1 MKTSLIA
8 FVGFMLSLPAL
19 LAQEQATAKWNDPSR
34 PGLLKVNSV
43 LGSIRIKIHTTN
55 DVTIEVK
62 SRRNRIDDRIV
73 RPPAPPEGAGLRRP
87 DPGGSPF
94 TVETDL
100 NNVITVT
107 GGDFASGMGDLEIE
121 VPNKTNLNLQAKLGT
136 IMVDGVEGDIEET
149 SLNGSIN
156 LTNVSGS
163 VGAHSMNGTMLVS
176 FQNIADGKPM
186 SFTSM
191 NGNVDVTLPAAAKA
205 NLKMRTALGGIYTD
219 FDVQLATSS
228 TNSTQDQPRLRRI
241 RGERE
246 VSGSINGGGADFDL
260 RSQNGNVY
268 LRKAK

>member
-1 MKTSLIA
+1 MKTSLIVLA
-8 FVGFMLSLPAL
+8 GFILFSPTL
-19 LAQEQATAKWNDPSR
+19 LAQERVTAKWNDPSR
-34 PGLLKVNSV
+34 PGLLKVDSV
-43 LGSIRIKIHTTN
+43 WGSIRIKIHATS
-55 DVTIEVK
+55 DVTVEAK
-62 SRRNRIDDRIV
+62 SRRNRIDGRSGR
-73 RPPAPPEGAGLRRP
+73 RPAAPEAAGLRRL
-87 DPGGSPF
+87 DSGGSPF
-94 TVETDL
+94 MTESDS

-107 GGDFASGMGDLEIE
+107 GGDPVSGVGDLEIE
-121 VPNKTNLNLQAKLGT
+121 VPKKTNLNLQAKLGT
-136 IMVDGVEGDIEET
+136 IMVDDVEGDIEAT

-163 VGAHSMNGTMLVS
+163 VVAHSMNGTVVVS
-176 FQNIADGKPM
+176 FQNIAESKPM

-228 TNSTQDQPRLRRI
+228 TNSTQDQTRLRRI
-241 RGERE
+241 RVERN
-246 VSGSINGGGADFDL
+246 VSGTINGGGADFDL